1 MITGRY
7 DHIREWQNEVFDD
20 QMKEGLLKSSLFSEI
35 KRFSVFLYN
44 KGIQIS
50 DDLLD
55 DYAKIRGF
63 IK

>member
-35 KRFSVFLYN
+35 KRFSVFLN
-44 KGIQIS
+44 DKGIRIP
-50 DDLLD
+50 DNLLD
-55 DYAKIRGF
+55 EYAKTRGF